1 MVNKFKQIKNK
12 HGERAKIVKPN
23 LKHPKSRKE
32 IEKEIKEI
40 KNDLFNQKQEEI

>member
-1 MVNKFKQIKNK
+1 MNKFKQIKNK

-32 IEKEIKEI
+32 IEKEIKSLKE
-40 KNDLFNQKQEEI
+40 KK

>member
-1 MVNKFKQIKNK
+1 MNKFKQIKNK

-32 IEKEIKEI
+32 LVKEIKEI
-40 KNDLFNQKQEEI
+40 KNDLFKQKQEEI

>member
-23 LKHPKSRKE
+23 LKHPKSKKELNKE
-32 IEKEIKEI
+32 INKLNEI
-40 KNDLFNQKQEEI
+40 LQKK

>member
-1 MVNKFKQIKNK
+1 MNKFKQIKNK

-32 IEKEIKEI
+32 LEKEINKL
-40 KNDLFNQKQEEI
+40 KKK